1 MTMIIWAIVVSII
14 SLAASFLCSVC
25 EAALYT
31 ISDSRAA
38 ALAQAR
44 VLGAKRLLRLKSDID
59 IAVAAILTLNTITHT
74 VGAAVAG
81 ALVAAAAGSVWV
93 GVFSGI
99 FTLLILF
106 VSEIIPKSYGI
117 AHADALAPRL
127 AWVIQAM
134 IWSLWPVAILCA
146 RMTKWLNRNRP
157 RSAPT
162 ELEILSMARLAAS
175 EGELPA
181 HEAQLVTNA
190 LKLDQIT
197 VHDLMTPRSV
207 VYALPDAMPLMNAEK
222 QSEHWVHSRL
232 PVLRD
237 DNPEEIVGIVH
248 RRDVFD
254 IIASEQEGEKTI
266 GDVMRPVRFIRADSR
281 ADQALQ
287 QFLAGRQH
295 MFIVLDKYGSW
306 VGLVTLE
313 DILEAL
319 LGQEIVGEH
328 DLVTDMQAL
337 ARRRAAER
345 GLSSPPRK
353 QPPPTPP
360 PHPPATPKP
369 EQQEKPSKGKLG
381 PERRMEAG

>member
-1 MTMIIWAIVVSII
+1 MIFWAVVVSLV
-14 SLAASFLCSVC
+14 SVAGSFLCSVC

-31 ISDSRAA
+31 VSDSRAA
-38 ALAQAR
+38 AMAQAR
-44 VLGAKRLLRLKSDID
+44 VLGARRLVKLKSDID
-59 IAVAAILTLNTITHT
+59 MAVAAILTLNTITHT

-81 ALVAAAAGSVWV
+81 ALVAKAAGSIWV
-93 GVFSGI
+93 GVFSAV
-99 FTLLILF
+99 FTVLILF
-106 VSEIIPKSYGI
+106 ASEIIPKSYGI
-117 AHADALAPRL
+117 ARADTLAPRL
-127 AWVIQAM
+127 AWVVQWM
-134 IWSLWPVAILCA
+134 IWSLWPLAWLCA
-146 RMTKWLNRNRP
+146 KMTRWLNRNRP

-237 DNPEEIVGIVH
+237 DNPEEVVGIVH

-254 IIASEQEGEKTI
+254 LIASELEGEKTI
-266 GDVMRPVRFIRADSR
+266 ADVMRPVRFVRADSK

-287 QFLAGRQH
+287 QFLSGRQH

-306 VGLVTLE
+306 VGLITLE
-313 DILEAL
+313 DVLEAL

-345 GLSSPPRK
+345 GIAANPRK
-353 QPPPTPP
+353 QPGAAPTQ
-360 PHPPATPKP
+360 PPAEDKP
-369 EQQEKPSKGKLG
+369 RGKIG